1 MAILKDLIVQGTS
14 RFLNNV
20 TGTNIT
26 ADSFVKSGG
35 TSAQF
40 LKADGSVDS
49 NTYAT
54 TSSLGSYLPIAG
66 GTLTGAL
73 GIPGSSTAS
82 DTTKGINLT
91 YNTTNTAHI
100 GLSTGLFLYS
110 SGNITFRP
118 SGSASGGAG
127 SGCLVLSSDGIT
139 AEEVITAEGFKKSGG
154 TSAQF
159 LKADGSVDSNSY
171 VTTTVYN
178 AHNHDDLYLKLAG
191 GTMSNTTVVTNL
203 NADLLD
209 GVHIGSI
216 NPKVIYNATNG
227 VLIKTDLP
235 SASSRMVYVEI
246 TGNAYGDGNNL
257 PIQTLVNFYDYTAS
271 GGIIGSPS
279 AINMT
284 NQGIQ
289 SINLFRYDGKVCIWF
304 AKTGSYMTYYVIVR
318 TQGDSV
324 NHAGTLS
331 NVAMPDSGV
340 EFLTTIVPKQNIIGS
355 DELTTNE
362 INTICV

>member
-54 TSSLGSYLPIAG
+54 TSSLGSYLPLTG

-73 GIPGSSTAS
+73 GIPGTSTAS
-82 DTTKGINLT
+82 DTTKGINFT
-91 YNTTNTAHI
+91 YSTSTGHI
-100 GLSTGLFLYS
+100 GMSTALGIYS
-110 SGNITFRP
+110 SGSIIMRP
-118 SGSASGGAG
+118 NGASSSATGSGS
-127 SGCLVLSSDGIT
+127 LTLSSSGIT
-139 AEEVITAEGFKKSGG
+139 AEQTITAEGFKKSGG

-178 AHNHDDLYLKLAG
+178 AHNHDDLYLKLSG

-209 GVHIGSI
+209 GVHIGGI
-216 NPKVIYNATNG
+216 NPKVIYNAGNG
-227 VLIKTDLP
+227 VLIKTDLA
-235 SASSRMVYVEI
+235 SAGSRMIYVEI
-246 TGNAYGDGNNL
+246 TGNSYGSGNKL
-257 PIQTLVNFYDYTAS
+257 PVHTLVNFYDYTAA

-284 NQGIQ
+284 NQCIE
-289 SINLFRYDGKVCIWF
+289 SINVFRYDGKVCIWF
-304 AKTGSYMTYYVIVR
+304 STAGSYMTWYVVVR

-340 EFLTTIVPKQNIIGS
+340 EFLTTVVPKQNIIES